1 MDDDGAVE
9 LLGAAERVLQFS
21 DVVAVDRPDV
31 LQAQVLEHALRG
43 NDVLEAL
50 LHPVQGPVDGLADDG
65 RALEHLLAPRHE
77 PLVVAR
83 RAKGRQ
89 VMRKAADS
97 RRVRPSV
104 VVHDDDDLAI
114 GAGDVVQRL
123 PGHAAGQPA
132 IADNRHDVLGAEKP
146 ALLPCLGDAVCVR
159 QRGRGMRI
167 LDNVMDALGA
177 ARIPG
182 KSALLAELVELLNA
196 TGEHLVDVGLMSG
209 IPNHDVLRRPEDAMQ
224 CNGEFDHTEVRAK
237 VAAGRRDFLD
247 EEGPDL
253 LRELRHLLYRQR
265 TDIIGIADSTKK
277 THARSLP
284 GEAPFGA

>member
-1 MDDDGAVE
+1 MVGE
-9 LLGAAERVLQFS
+9 Y
-21 DVVAVDRPDV
+21 
-31 LQAQVLEHALRG
+31 
-43 NDVLEAL
+43 
-50 LHPVQGPVDGLADDG
+50 
-65 RALEHLLAPRHE
+65 
-77 PLVVAR
+77 
-83 RAKGRQ
+83 
-89 VMRKAADS
+89 
-97 RRVRPSV
+97 
-104 VVHDDDDLAI
+104 DLAI

-159 QRGRGMRI
+159 QRGRCVRV
-167 LDNVMDALGA
+167 LDNVVDALGA

-182 KSALLAELVELLNA
+182 KPALLTELVELLNA
-196 TGEHLVDVGLMSG
+196 TGEHLVDVGLMTG
-209 IPNHDVLRRPEDAMQ
+209 IPDHDVLGRPEDAMQ
-224 CNGEFDHTEVRAK
+224 RNGEFDNTEVRAE

-265 TDIIGIADSTKK
+265 TDIIGIADSTKQ